1 MNINQIE
8 KKIELL
14 EKSSTR
20 LELNEE
26 ERRSDFS
33 EFYNY
38 SEDFLNKVNN
48 LPAFVPDYE
57 GKENFD
63 KYPFAEKGTSP
74 KDIIDFMSE
83 NVDRAGINPASGGH
97 IGYIPGG
104 GIYSAAMGD
113 YLAAAMN
120 RYSGVFYASPGAV
133 RIENQIIDWVA
144 DLIGYQD
151 GYGGNL
157 ASGGSMANLI
167 AIAAARKAKNLKS
180 RQIDISVVYITQQ
193 VHHCVTK
200 ALRVLGMDEIII
212 RSVPMD
218 ENYKMKASSL
228 DELVANDKEQGLNP
242 FLVVGSAGSTDV
254 GAIDP
259 IAEIADVSE
268 KHNLWFHVDGA
279 YGGFFLLSDE
289 VKGKFEGIERAD
301 SVILDPHKGLFLPYG
316 VGVVMVKDI
325 NHLLEANSYDAN
337 YMQDT
342 RDHRQEYSPADLS
355 PELSRHFRGL
365 RMWLPLKLHG
375 IEPFRYCLEEKI
387 WLTRYFFEKVQELGL
402 EVGPEPELS
411 VAAFRFNHPDIDNN
425 EVNKKL
431 LQKIHNDGRVFISST
446 TLEGQFWMR
455 IAVLSFRTRK
465 WHLDVILE
473 LLEEGLAELNL
484 TQS

>member
-1 MNINQIE
+1 MNIDQIE
-8 KKIELL
+8 TKLEEL
-14 EKSSTR
+14 KQSSIR
-20 LELNEE
+20 LEPNEQ
-26 ERRSDFS
+26 ERVRHFNT
-33 EFYNY
+33 FQNY
-38 SEDFLNKVNN
+38 TNDFLNEVND
-48 LPAFVPDYE
+48 LPAFVPDYN
-57 GKENFD
+57 GKDKFD
-63 KYPFAEKGTSP
+63 NYPFSEKGVEAEELVQFLS
-74 KDIIDFMSE
+74 D

-144 DLIGYQD
+144 GLIGYRE

-167 AIAAARKAKNLKS
+167 AIAAARKAKGIKS
-180 RQIDISVVYITQQ
+180 KDIENSVVYITQQ

-200 ALRVLGMDEIII
+200 ALRILGMDEIII
-212 RSVPMD
+212 RMVEMD
-218 ENYKMKASSL
+218 NEYRMKPSSL
-228 DELVANDKEQGLNP
+228 AELVERDTNTGLTP
-242 FLVVGSAGSTDV
+242 FLVVGSVGSTDV

-259 IAEIADVSE
+259 IDAIADITE
-268 KHNLWFHVDGA
+268 AHNMWFHVDGA

-289 VKGKFEGIERAD
+289 VKHKFKGIDRAD

-316 VGVVMVKDI
+316 VGVVMVKDV

-365 RMWLPLKLHG
+365 RIWLPLKLHG
-375 IEPFRYCLEEKI
+375 IEPFRDCLDEKI
-387 WLTRYFFEKVQELGL
+387 WLTRYFYEKVQKLGF
-402 EVGPEPELS
+402 EVGPEPELT
-411 VAAFRFNHPDIDNN
+411 VAAFRYSKSGEDNN
-425 EVNKKL
+425 AINKKL
-431 LQKIHNDGRVFISST
+431 LERIHNDGRVFISST
-446 TLEGQFWMR
+446 TLDGQFWMR

-473 LLEEGLAELNL
+473 ILEEGLEA
-484 TQS
+484 

>member
-1 MNINQIE
+1 MNLNQIE
-8 KKIELL
+8 QKIEDL
-14 EKSSTR
+14 EKSSLK
-20 LELNEE
+20 LEPNED
-26 ERRSDFS
+26 ERKQHFNT
-33 EFYNY
+33 FQNY
-38 SEDFLNKVNN
+38 TNEFLNKVND

-63 KYPFAEKGTSP
+63 NYPFVEKGVGAEELVQFLSH
-74 KDIIDFMSE
+74 

-144 DLIGYQD
+144 ELIGYGD

-167 AIAAARKAKNLKS
+167 AIAAARNAKAVKS
-180 RQIDISVVYITQQ
+180 KHIETSVVYITQQ

-200 ALRVLGMDEIII
+200 ALRILGMDEIII
-212 RSVPMD
+212 RMVEMD
-218 ENYKMKASSL
+218 DEYKMNPESL
-228 DELVANDKEQGLNP
+228 EKLVVQDKSNGLNP

-259 IAEIADVSE
+259 IDEIADVSE

-289 VKGKFEGIERAD
+289 VKHKFKGIARAD

-316 VGVVMVKDI
+316 VGVVMVKNIDY
-325 NHLLEANSYDAN
+325 LLEANSYDAN

-375 IEPFRYCLEEKI
+375 IEPFRDGLDEKI
-387 WLTRYFFEKVQELGL
+387 WLTRYFYEKVQKLGFD
-402 EVGPEPELS
+402 VGPEPELT
-411 VAAFRFNHPDIDNN
+411 VAAFRYNKPDADNN
-425 EVNKKL
+425 KINKKL
-431 LQKIHNDGRVFISST
+431 LERIHNDGRVFISST
-446 TLEGQFWMR
+446 TLDGQFWMR

-473 LLEEGLAELNL
+473 LLEEGLDEM
-484 TQS
+484 

>member
-1 MNINQIE
+1 MNIDQIE

-63 KYPFAEKGTSP
+63 EYPFAEKGTSP
-74 KDIIDFMSE
+74 KEIIDFMSE

-144 DLIGYQD
+144 DLIGYED

-180 RQIDISVVYITQQ
+180 RQIDSSVVYITQQ

-228 DELVANDKEQGLNP
+228 DELVTNDKEQGLNP

-316 VGVVMVKDI
+316 VGVVMVKDV

-375 IEPFRYCLEEKI
+375 IEPFRDCLEEKI
-387 WLTRYFFEKVQELGL
+387 WLTRYFYEKVQELGF

-411 VAAFRFNHPDIDNN
+411 VAAFRFNQSGIDNN